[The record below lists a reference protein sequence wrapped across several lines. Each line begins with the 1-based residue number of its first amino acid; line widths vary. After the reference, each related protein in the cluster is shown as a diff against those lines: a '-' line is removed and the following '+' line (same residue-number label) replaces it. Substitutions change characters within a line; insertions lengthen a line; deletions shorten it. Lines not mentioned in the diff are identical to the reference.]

1 MITMNICFIVTL
13 ITHIYWFLLEE
24 TLTPSIKASCKAQS
38 NGGGAWEFDHVLPP
52 ACSGKHILFIDST
65 YKWHQTVEEKN
76 FLKKCHIF
84 FADMSAKICVFND
97 TFPYW

>member
-65 YKWHQTVEEKN
+65 YKWHQTAEDKIN
-76 FLKKCHIF
+76 KQKK
-84 FADMSAKICVFND
+84 MSCFCGH
-97 TFPYW
+97 FC